1 MEKMRALT
9 KEVGKK
15 YRRKR
20 QEDKVKIRISE
31 KLIRNHTI
39 NYLPNQN
46 IIYKILS
53 INTHLYFK

>member
-1 MEKMRALT
+1 MRALT